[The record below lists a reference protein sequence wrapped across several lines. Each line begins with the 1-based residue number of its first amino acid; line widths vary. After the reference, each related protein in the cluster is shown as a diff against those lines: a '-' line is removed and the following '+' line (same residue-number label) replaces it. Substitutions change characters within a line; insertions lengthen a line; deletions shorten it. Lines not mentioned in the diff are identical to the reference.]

1 LDGLKTVSK
10 NITINL
16 DIEFIYLFRG
26 MRFYQYFPAI
36 GNGQSVGS
44 WWRMAIYRARFD
56 FL

>member
-44 WWRMAIYRARFD
+44 
-56 FL
+56 